1 MGISVETK
9 TPAVP
14 SCPRCRRTQSADL
27 GLLCRSCGTA
37 LELPVIGYRR
47 NRAGAWEE
55 ITGLDFTGALPLPT
69 PPQPRR
75 GWSPIYRWALL
86 AVLST
91 LPGGVLWGW
100 SWELQQEVARQEA
113 EAEAYRAQGV
123 GVIRPHLEAT
133 AQRVAEGRL
142 VVHGRTN
149 LPDGTVLEARVRRG
163 ETLLARDYPIVVS
176 AGEYRSAELANRG
189 RAFRRG
195 EYTVELVAQFG
206 PTAQPATVHNIVGP
220 GGKKLA
226 GPLVEST
233 EEDPAS
239 KQVTF
244 QGRISLR

>member
-1 MGISVETK
+1 MGISVDTK

-14 SCPRCRRTQSADL
+14 TCPRCRHPQSADL

-47 NRAGAWEE
+47 NRAGDWEE
-55 ITGLDFTGALPLPT
+55 ITGLDLTPALPLPA

-91 LPGGVLWGW
+91 LPGGLLWAW
-100 SWELQQEVARQEA
+100 SWNLQQQVAEQEIQA
-113 EAEAYRAQGV
+113 EEYRAQGV
-123 GVIRPHLEAT
+123 GVIRPHLDAT

-142 VVHGRTN
+142 VVHGHTN

-163 ETLLARDYPIVVS
+163 ETLLARDYPIVVR
-176 AGEYRSAELANRG
+176 AGEYRSAALANRG
-189 RAFRRG
+189 RPFRRG
-195 EYTVELVAQFG
+195 EYTVELVAQFR
-206 PTAQPATVHNIVGP
+206 PTAQPAAVYNIVGP
-220 GGKKLA
+220 GGKKLT
-226 GPLVEST
+226 GSLVESI
-233 EEDPAS
+233 EEDPPS

-244 QGRISLR
+244 QGIISLR